1 MSWLVPQLNLPG
13 SLLFSYLGVP
23 LNQIPKLFCDNLSAL
38 YVTVNPV
45 YHVQT
50 KHIELDYHFVREKVT
65 NDSLITCFVPSHKQ
79 LADTFTKH
87 LPKTHFIELRN
98 KLRVQAMQHS
108 SLKKDI
114 RDQASQNQI
123 DTKYELIKLPQNPDN

>member
-1 MSWLVPQLNLPG
+1 M
-13 SLLFSYLGVP
+13 
-23 LNQIPKLFCDNLSAL
+23 
-38 YVTVNPV
+38 VNPV
-45 YHVQT
+45 FHART
-50 KHIELDYHFVREKVT
+50 KHIELDYPFVREKVT
-65 NDSLITCFVPSHKQ
+65 NGSLITRFVPSHKQ
-79 LADTFTKH
+79 LGDIFTKP
-87 LPKTHFIELRN
+87 LPKAHFIELRN